1 MSKPDTEIPQPELA
15 PLSLRPVAGD
25 LAGAGRS
32 HFHGTVEQ
40 RRAHGRALAARR
52 ALFSGLGKQV
62 LRAIEAAGYKVV
74 PKDGRNGN

>member
-1 MSKPDTEIPQPELA
+1 MSKSNTEIPQSELA

-32 HFHGTVEQ
+32 HFHGTVEE

-74 PKDGRNGN
+74 PADNGDGS